1 MLSHTIKTSFLSLKI
16 SLILSSMKK
25 ILFCIYHKRD
35 HEFYLNLSKN
45 ITSAKVE
52 IFLLYFIEFPKQN
65 HQFKK
70 IFFYNNLNVEYK
82 KKIVPKSFLFHEKIW
97 SFKNEKNLHKKY
109 SDYKSSFLNILK
121 KNNIDLVIQELG
133 GFICHLSMYD
143 ATSTLS
149 IKHIFIEPSFIKG
162 HCYFL
167 LNTLKIEQGI
177 NANTTK
183 RSKKLLLEYY
193 KILNKKKY
201 FAINNKDAHLKKTN
215 MLKLIFSKYTILAFF
230 YKIKQLILSQKSE
243 FRNLHIHI
251 IDFVNRTINYAINIF
266 FPLKNLNT
274 INNFIYFP
282 LHVPRDLALTLRAP
296 ECLDQIRSLKSVVIE
311 DQTSIVFKEHPLIFS
326 RYNYFKIVKQFINAS
341 FLDNNLPS
349 NQIIKKSKF
358 VITINSKAGLE
369 ALALGKPVLTL
380 NKNYYCGKG
389 LAFNCS
395 SKKKFRS
402 FEKNIKLYNPNKIK
416 VKKLLMNLTKKT
428 LYFDLYNNEKKS
440 LKKSSDSLKK
450 ILSLCL

>member
-1 MLSHTIKTSFLSLKI
+1 
-16 SLILSSMKK
+16 MKK

-45 ITSAKVE
+45 ITSDKVE

-70 IFFYNNLNVEYK
+70 IFFYNNLNVEHK
-82 KKIVPKSFLFHEKIW
+82 KKFVPKSFLFHEKIW

-109 SDYKSSFLNILK
+109 SDYKLSFLNILK

-167 LNTLKIEQGI
+167 LNTLKIEHGI

-201 FAINNKDAHLKKTN
+201 FAINSKDAHLKKAN

-243 FRNLHIHI
+243 FRNLHIHL
-251 IDFVNRTINYAINIF
+251 IDFADRTINYAINIF
-266 FPLKNLNT
+266 FSLKNLNT

-296 ECLDQIRSLKSVVIE
+296 ECLDQISSLKSVVIE
-311 DQTSIVFKEHPLIFS
+311 GQTAIIFKEHPLIFS
-326 RYNYFKIVKQFINAS
+326 RYNYFKIVKKFINAS

-369 ALALGKPVLTL
+369 SLALGKPVLTL
-380 NKNYYCGKG
+380 KKNYYCGKG
-389 LAFNCS
+389 LATFCYN
-395 SKKKFRS
+395 KKIFRN
-402 FEKNIKLYNPNKIK
+402 FDKNTKNYIPKKIK
-416 VKKLLMNLTKKT
+416 VKKLLLSLAKKS
-428 LYFDLYNNEKKS
+428 LYFDLYNNERKS
-440 LKKSSDSLKK
+440 LNKSLQSLEIILKK
-450 ILSLCL
+450 NL

>member
-1 MLSHTIKTSFLSLKI
+1 
-16 SLILSSMKK
+16 MKK

-45 ITSAKVE
+45 ITSDKVE

-70 IFFYNNLNVEYK
+70 IFFYDNLNIEPQK
-82 KKIVPKSFLFHEKIW
+82 KFVPKSFLFHEKIW

-143 ATSTLS
+143 ATAALN

-167 LNTLKIEQGI
+167 LNTLKIEEGVDL
-177 NANTTK
+177 NTIK
-183 RSKKLLLEYY
+183 SSKKLLSDYY

-201 FAINNKDAHLKKTN
+201 FAINNKDTHLKKAN

-230 YKIKQLILSQKSE
+230 YKINQLILNQKSE

-251 IDFVNRTINYAINIF
+251 IDFVNRTINYVINIF
-266 FPLKNLNT
+266 FSLKNLNT

>member
-1 MLSHTIKTSFLSLKI
+1 
-16 SLILSSMKK
+16 MKK

-70 IFFYNNLNVEYK
+70 IFFYDNLNMEHK
-82 KKIVPKSFLFHEKIW
+82 KKFVPKSFLFHEKIW
-97 SFKNEKNLHKKY
+97 SFKNEKNLNKKY

-149 IKHIFIEPSFIKG
+149 IKHIFIEPSFIKS

-167 LNTLKIEQGI
+167 LNTLKIEHGI

-201 FAINNKDAHLKKTN
+201 FAINNKDSHLKKEN

-230 YKIKQLILSQKSE
+230 FKIKQLILNQKSE
-243 FRNLHIHI
+243 FRNLHIHL
-251 IDFVNRTINYAINIF
+251 IDFVDRTINYAINIF
-266 FPLKNLNT
+266 FTLKNLNT

-296 ECLDQIRSLKSVVIE
+296 ECLDQISSLKSVVTE
-311 DQTSIVFKEHPLIFS
+311 EQTAIIFKEHPLIFS
-326 RYNYFKIVKQFINAS
+326 RYNYFKIVKKFINAS

-369 ALALGKPVLTL
+369 SLALGKPVLTL
-380 NKNYYCGKG
+380 KKNYYCGKG
-389 LAFNCS
+389 LATFCYN
-395 SKKKFRS
+395 KRIFRN
-402 FEKNIKLYNPNKIK
+402 FDKNTKNYIPKKIK
-416 VKKLLMNLTKKT
+416 VKKLLLSLAKKS
-428 LYFDLYNNEKKS
+428 LYFDLYNNERKS
-440 LKKSSDSLKK
+440 LNKSLQSLEIILKK
-450 ILSLCL
+450 NL

>member
-1 MLSHTIKTSFLSLKI
+1 
-16 SLILSSMKK
+16 MKK

-45 ITSAKVE
+45 ITSDKVE

-70 IFFYNNLNVEYK
+70 IFFYNNLNVEHK
-82 KKIVPKSFLFHEKIW
+82 KKFVPKSFLFHEKIW

-167 LNTLKIEQGI
+167 LNTLKIEHGI

-201 FAINNKDAHLKKTN
+201 FAINNKDAHLKKAN

-243 FRNLHIHI
+243 FRNLHIHL
-251 IDFVNRTINYAINIF
+251 ID
-266 FPLKNLNT
+266 
-274 INNFIYFP
+274 
-282 LHVPRDLALTLRAP
+282 LHT
-296 ECLDQIRSLKSVVIE
+296 
-311 DQTSIVFKEHPLIFS
+311 
-326 RYNYFKIVKQFINAS
+326 
-341 FLDNNLPS
+341 
-349 NQIIKKSKF
+349 
-358 VITINSKAGLE
+358 
-369 ALALGKPVLTL
+369 
-380 NKNYYCGKG
+380 
-389 LAFNCS
+389 
-395 SKKKFRS
+395 
-402 FEKNIKLYNPNKIK
+402 LYN
-416 VKKLLMNLTKKT
+416 
-428 LYFDLYNNEKKS
+428 E
-440 LKKSSDSLKK
+440 
-450 ILSLCL
+450 

>member
-45 ITSAKVE
+45 ITSDKVE

-70 IFFYNNLNVEYK
+70 IFFYNNLNVEHK
-82 KKIVPKSFLFHEKIW
+82 KKFVPKSFLFHEKIW

-167 LNTLKIEQGI
+167 LNTLKIEHGI

-201 FAINNKDAHLKKTN
+201 FAINNKDAHLKKAN

-230 YKIKQLILSQKSE
+230 YKIKQLILNQKSE
-243 FRNLHIHI
+243 FRNLHIHL
-251 IDFVNRTINYAINIF
+251 IDFVDRTINYAINIF
-266 FPLKNLNT
+266 FSLKNLNT

-296 ECLDQIRSLKSVVIE
+296 ECLDQISSLKSVVTE
-311 DQTSIVFKEHPLIFS
+311 GQTAIIFKEHPLIFS
-326 RYNYFKIVKQFINAS
+326 RYNYFKIVKKFINAS

-369 ALALGKPVLTL
+369 SLALGKPVLTL
-380 NKNYYCGKG
+380 KKNYYCGKG
-389 LAFNCS
+389 LATFCYN
-395 SKKKFRS
+395 KRIFRN
-402 FEKNIKLYNPNKIK
+402 FEKNTKNYIPKKIK
-416 VKKLLMNLTKKT
+416 VKKLLLSLAKKS
-428 LYFDLYNNEKKS
+428 LYFDLYNNERKS
-440 LKKSSDSLKK
+440 LNKSLQSLEIILKK
-450 ILSLCL
+450 NL

>member
-1 MLSHTIKTSFLSLKI
+1 
-16 SLILSSMKK
+16 MKK

-45 ITSAKVE
+45 ITSDKVE

-70 IFFYNNLNVEYK
+70 IFFYNNLNVEHK
-82 KKIVPKSFLFHEKIW
+82 KKFVPKSFLFHEKIW

-167 LNTLKIEQGI
+167 LNTLKIEHGI

-201 FAINNKDAHLKKTN
+201 FAINNKDAHLKKAN

-230 YKIKQLILSQKSE
+230 YKIKQLILNQKSE
-243 FRNLHIHI
+243 FRNLHIHL
-251 IDFVNRTINYAINIF
+251 IDFVDRTINYAINIF
-266 FPLKNLNT
+266 FSLKNLNT

-296 ECLDQIRSLKSVVIE
+296 ECLDQISSLKSVVTE
-311 DQTSIVFKEHPLIFS
+311 GQTAIIFKEHPLIFS
-326 RYNYFKIVKQFINAS
+326 RYNYFKIVKKFINAS

-369 ALALGKPVLTL
+369 SLALGKPVLTL
-380 NKNYYCGKG
+380 KKNYYCGKG
-389 LAFNCS
+389 LATFCYN
-395 SKKKFRS
+395 KRIFRN
-402 FEKNIKLYNPNKIK
+402 FEKNTKNYIPKKIK
-416 VKKLLMNLTKKT
+416 VKKLLLSLAKKS
-428 LYFDLYNNEKKS
+428 LYFDLYNNERKS
-440 LKKSSDSLKK
+440 LNKSLQSLEIILKK
-450 ILSLCL
+450 NL

>member
-1 MLSHTIKTSFLSLKI
+1 MLST
-16 SLILSSMKK
+16 
-25 ILFCIYHKRD
+25 
-35 HEFYLNLSKN
+35 
-45 ITSAKVE
+45 
-52 IFLLYFIEFPKQN
+52 
-65 HQFKK
+65 
-70 IFFYNNLNVEYK
+70 K

-109 SDYKSSFLNILK
+109 SDYKSSFLDILK

-167 LNTLKIEQGI
+167 LNTLKIEHGI

-201 FAINNKDAHLKKTN
+201 FAINNKDAHLKKAN

-243 FRNLHIHI
+243 FRNLHIHL
-251 IDFVNRTINYAINIF
+251 IDFVDRTINYAINIF

-296 ECLDQIRSLKSVVIE
+296 ECLDQISSLKSVVTE
-311 DQTSIVFKEHPLIFS
+311 GQTAIIFKEHPLIFS
-326 RYNYFKIVKQFINAS
+326 RYNYFKIVKKFINAS

-369 ALALGKPVLTL
+369 SLALGKPVLTL
-380 NKNYYCGKG
+380 KKNYYCGKG
-389 LAFNCS
+389 LATFCYN
-395 SKKKFRS
+395 KRIFRN
-402 FEKNIKLYNPNKIK
+402 FDKNTKNYIPKKIK
-416 VKKLLMNLTKKT
+416 VKKLLLSLAKKS
-428 LYFDLYNNEKKS
+428 LYFDLYNNERKS
-440 LKKSSDSLKK
+440 LNKSLQSLEIILKK
-450 ILSLCL
+450 NL

>member
-1 MLSHTIKTSFLSLKI
+1 
-16 SLILSSMKK
+16 MKK

-45 ITSAKVE
+45 ITSDKVE

-70 IFFYNNLNVEYK
+70 IFFYDNLNIEPQK
-82 KKIVPKSFLFHEKIW
+82 KFVPKSFLFHEKIW
-97 SFKNEKNLHKKY
+97 SFKNEKDLHKKY

-143 ATSTLS
+143 ATAALN

-167 LNTLKIEQGI
+167 LNTLKIEEGI
-177 NANTTK
+177 DLNTIK
-183 RSKKLLLEYY
+183 SSKKLLSDYY

-201 FAINNKDAHLKKTN
+201 FAINNKDAHLKKVN

-230 YKIKQLILSQKSE
+230 YKIKQLILNQKSE
-243 FRNLHIHI
+243 FRNLHIHL

-266 FPLKNLNT
+266 FSLKNLNT

-296 ECLDQIRSLKSVVIE
+296 ECLDQISSLKSVVTE
-311 DQTSIVFKEHPLIFS
+311 GQTAIIFKEHPLIFS
-326 RYNYFKIVKQFINAS
+326 RYNYFKIVKKFINAG

-369 ALALGKPVLTL
+369 SLALGKPVLTL
-380 NKNYYCGKG
+380 KKNYYCGKG
-389 LAFNCS
+389 LATFCYNKRIFHNFDKNTKNYIP
-395 SKKKFRS
+395 KKM
-402 FEKNIKLYNPNKIK
+402 K
-416 VKKLLMNLTKKT
+416 VKKLLLSLAKKS
-428 LYFDLYNNEKKS
+428 LYFDLYNNERKS
-440 LKKSSDSLKK
+440 LNKSLRSLEIVLKK
-450 ILSLCL
+450 NL

>member
-1 MLSHTIKTSFLSLKI
+1 
-16 SLILSSMKK
+16 MKK

-70 IFFYNNLNVEYK
+70 IFFYNNLNVEHK
-82 KKIVPKSFLFHEKIW
+82 KKFVPKSFLFHEKIW

-167 LNTLKIEQGI
+167 LNTLKIEHGI

-201 FAINNKDAHLKKTN
+201 FAINNKDAHLKKAN

-243 FRNLHIHI
+243 FRNLHIHL
-251 IDFVNRTINYAINIF
+251 IDFVERTINYAINIF

-296 ECLDQIRSLKSVVIE
+296 ECLDQISSLKSVVTE
-311 DQTSIVFKEHPLIFS
+311 GQTAIIFKEHPLIFS
-326 RYNYFKIVKQFINAS
+326 RYNYFKIVKKFINAS

-369 ALALGKPVLTL
+369 SLALGKPVLTL
-380 NKNYYCGKG
+380 KKNYYCGKG
-389 LAFNCS
+389 LATFCYN
-395 SKKKFRS
+395 KRIFRN
-402 FEKNIKLYNPNKIK
+402 FDKNTKNYIPKKIK
-416 VKKLLMNLTKKT
+416 VKKLLLSLAKKS
-428 LYFDLYNNEKKS
+428 LYFDLYNNERKS
-440 LKKSSDSLKK
+440 LNKSLQSLEIILKK
-450 ILSLCL
+450 NL

>member
-1 MLSHTIKTSFLSLKI
+1 
-16 SLILSSMKK
+16 MKK

-45 ITSAKVE
+45 ITSDKVE

-70 IFFYNNLNVEYK
+70 IFFYDNLNIEPQK
-82 KKIVPKSFLFHEKIW
+82 KFVPKSFLFHEKIW
-97 SFKNEKNLHKKY
+97 SFKNEKDLHKKY

-143 ATSTLS
+143 ATAALN

-167 LNTLKIEQGI
+167 LNTLKIEEGVDL
-177 NANTTK
+177 NTIK
-183 RSKKLLLEYY
+183 SSKKLLSDYY

-201 FAINNKDAHLKKTN
+201 FAINNKDTHLKKAN

-230 YKIKQLILSQKSE
+230 YKIKQLILNQKSE

-266 FPLKNLNT
+266 FSLKNLNT

-296 ECLDQIRSLKSVVIE
+296 ECLDQISSLKSVVTE
-311 DQTSIVFKEHPLIFS
+311 GQTAIIFKEHPLIFS
-326 RYNYFKIVKQFINAS
+326 RYNYFKIVKKFINAG

-369 ALALGKPVLTL
+369 SLALGKPVLTL
-380 NKNYYCGKG
+380 KKNYYCGKG
-389 LAFNCS
+389 LATFCYN
-395 SKKKFRS
+395 KRIFRN
-402 FEKNIKLYNPNKIK
+402 FEKNTKNYIPKKIK
-416 VKKLLMNLTKKT
+416 VKKLLLSLAKKS
-428 LYFDLYNNEKKS
+428 LYFDLYNNERKS
-440 LKKSSDSLKK
+440 LNKSLQSLEIILKK
-450 ILSLCL
+450 NL